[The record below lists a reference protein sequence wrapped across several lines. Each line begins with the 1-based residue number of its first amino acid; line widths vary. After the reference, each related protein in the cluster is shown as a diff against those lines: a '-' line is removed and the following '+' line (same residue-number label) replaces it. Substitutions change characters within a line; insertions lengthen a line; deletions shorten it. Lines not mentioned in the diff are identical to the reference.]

1 MDIGGINDKAVI
13 GGPAGIFA
21 GVYHER
27 TGVVEL
33 TLFPFKRMLDER
45 CGRKVAIDG
54 FRAENAHCFNVGF
67 HFIILSFW
75 ELPQFK
81 FRF

>member
-1 MDIGGINDKAVI
+1 MHIGGVNDKAVI
-13 GGPAGIFA
+13 GGPAGVLA
-21 GVYHER
+21 GVDHER

-54 FRAENAHCFNVGF
+54 FRA
-67 HFIILSFW
+67 
-75 ELPQFK
+75 
-81 FRF
+81 